1 MVGVALLR
9 AFDKLFYLQ
18 FCDSSDRLKNIVQE
32 RFYQQFE
39 RYFYIKIIGTIIPTY
54 LVRNF
59 SPLFVLSQNQKKKK
73 KRIKFSASW
82 QFGNQVLFFALQR
95 VAIFFKGMPNLAD
108 FYQGILLDFIPARI
122 MVLCCERYFQIQ
134 FLVIYLVN
142 TFLYLRCSG
151 STCSDCAESSDFVF
165 VQFQQ

>member
-1 MVGVALLR
+1 MVGVTLLR

-73 KRIKFSASW
+73 KESNCLQVASLVIRFCFLLYSESRSSSKACRI
-82 QFGNQVLFFALQR
+82 QQ
-95 VAIFFKGMPNLAD
+95 IFIKE
-108 FYQGILLDFIPARI
+108 FYQILFLL
-122 MVLCCERYFQIQ
+122 VLWFYVVKDIFRY
-134 FLVIYLVN
+134 
-142 TFLYLRCSG
+142 
-151 STCSDCAESSDFVF
+151 SSWSSIW
-165 VQFQQ
+165 

>member
-18 FCDSSDRLKNIVQE
+18 FCDSSDQLKNIVQE

-39 RYFYIKIIGTIIPTY
+39 IYFYIKIIGTIIPTY

-73 KRIKFSASW
+73 KKKTRIKLSASC
-82 QFGNQVLFFALQR
+82 QFGNKVFCFLLYSESRSSSKARRTQLTF
-95 VAIFFKGMPNLAD
+95 IKE
-108 FYQGILLDFIPARI
+108 FYQILFLL
-122 MVLCCERYFQIQ
+122 VLWFYVVKDIFRY
-134 FLVIYLVN
+134 
-142 TFLYLRCSG
+142 
-151 STCSDCAESSDFVF
+151 SSWSSIW
-165 VQFQQ
+165 

>member
-59 SPLFVLSQNQKKKK
+59 SPLFVLSYNNKKKKKK
-73 KRIKFSASW
+73 KRIKLSASC
-82 QFGNQVLFFALQR
+82 QFGNQVFCFLLYSESRSSSKACRIQQ
-95 VAIFFKGMPNLAD
+95 IFIKE
-108 FYQGILLDFIPARI
+108 FYQILFLL
-122 MVLCCERYFQIQ
+122 VLWFYVVKDIFRY
-134 FLVIYLVN
+134 
-142 TFLYLRCSG
+142 
-151 STCSDCAESSDFVF
+151 SSWSSIW
-165 VQFQQ
+165 

>member
-73 KRIKFSASW
+73 KESNCLQVASLVIRFCFLLYSESRSSSKACRI
-82 QFGNQVLFFALQR
+82 QQ
-95 VAIFFKGMPNLAD
+95 IFIKE
-108 FYQGILLDFIPARI
+108 FYQILFLL
-122 MVLCCERYFQIQ
+122 VLWFYVVKDIFRY
-134 FLVIYLVN
+134 
-142 TFLYLRCSG
+142 
-151 STCSDCAESSDFVF
+151 SSWSSIW
-165 VQFQQ
+165 